1 MDSDGG
7 RTSINKII
15 YSLWWIVCCH
25 VAILV
30 LQSYRV
36 ELIGVCI
43 IHLLFIYTAG
53 YKSTLTQMV
62 EEESCVYFLS
72 SNTLFLLWQ
81 GAVYLLLNVHY
92 PCVVQP

>member
-1 MDSDGG
+1 M
-7 RTSINKII
+7 
-15 YSLWWIVCCH
+15 WWIVCCH
-25 VAILV
+25 VAILD

-72 SNTLFLLWQ
+72 SNTLVSILGEGYVLYFHIKI
-81 GAVYLLLNVHY
+81 GR
-92 PCVVQP
+92 